1 MASQADTSLSLIQR
15 GLTRNPGYIRVAAAG
30 STIKGVRSI
39 TFYNA
44 GAANATVLGTN
55 LLPQEKLTIDAGGQS
70 DHLDAVAYD
79 GTGTDLVIVTI
90 T

>member
-1 MASQADTSLSLIQR
+1 MASQADTSLGLIQR
-15 GLTRNPGYIRVAAAG
+15 GLTRTPGYIRVAAAG